1 MGDAHCRIDLE
12 GQEQAEG
19 QEADTGDIW
28 DLEAREICDARPDQ
42 QTAYAERR
50 KAAAKDPKR
59 RTVDSNVKRHQLGQ
73 QRGLHEQK
81 LR

>member
-12 GQEQAEG
+12 GQKPAEG

-28 DLEAREICDARPDQ
+28 DLEAREICDARPAQ

-59 RTVDSNVKRHQLGQ
+59 RPVNQNVQ
-73 QRGLHEQK
+73 QDQVQE
-81 LR
+81 